1 MKIEP
6 HADMRQ
12 GATMLYQFYIAL
24 MDAGFSQSQ
33 AMELIKVQLSAAAQ
47 QNGNGGGD
55 DEA

>member
-1 MKIEP
+1 
-6 HADMRQ
+6 
-12 GATMLYQFYIAL
+12 MLYQFYIAL